1 MAEVI
6 EYPDNQ
12 TQPVSTAGASYTDV
26 FLGVVN
32 AYASTKIAESAREQP
47 EPVNQAFR
55 GNTDTIH
62 QATTGQGAAGE
73 TIVVTD
79 STNYKKIG
87 IYTGIGLGSLLVLA
101 VAYKAV
107 K

>member
-1 MAEVI
+1 MAEVM
-6 EYPDNQ
+6 EYPDSQNE
-12 TQPVSTAGASYTDV
+12 SAS
-26 FLGVVN
+26 LGGWSDALFGLANTYV
-32 AYASTKIAESAREQP
+32 ATRFSESAREQP

-55 GNTDTIH
+55 GNTDTIY
-62 QATTGQGAAGE
+62 QPVTGQGAAGE
-73 TIVVTD
+73 NIIVKD
-79 STNYKKIG
+79 DMNYKKIG

>member
-47 EPVNQAFR
+47 EPINHAFN

-62 QATTGQGAAGE
+62 QPTLGQGAAGE
-73 TIVVTD
+73 TIVVKND
-79 STNYKKIG
+79 MNYKKIG
-87 IYTGIGLGSLLVLA
+87 IYTGIGLGSILVLA

>member
-6 EYPDNQ
+6 EYPDQ
-12 TQPVSTAGASYTDV
+12 TTQPISTSGASYTDV

-47 EPVNQAFR
+47 EPINHAFN
-55 GNTDTIH
+55 GNTDTFH
-62 QATTGQGAAGE
+62 QPTLGQGAAGE
-73 TIVVTD
+73 TIVVKD
-79 STNYKKIG
+79 DVNYKKIG
-87 IYTGIGLGSLLVLA
+87 IYTGIGLGSILVLA

>member
-12 TQPVSTAGASYTDV
+12 TQPISTASASYTDV

-47 EPVNQAFR
+47 EPINHAFN

-62 QATTGQGAAGE
+62 QPTLGQGAAGE
-73 TIVVTD
+73 TIVVKND
-79 STNYKKIG
+79 MNYKKIG
-87 IYTGIGLGSLLVLA
+87 IYTGIGLGSILVLA

>member
-12 TQPVSTAGASYTDV
+12 TQPASTAGASYTDV

-47 EPVNQAFR
+47 EPINHAFN

-62 QATTGQGAAGE
+62 QPTLGQGAAGE
-73 TIVVTD
+73 TIVVKND
-79 STNYKKIG
+79 MNYKKIG
-87 IYTGIGLGSLLVLA
+87 IYTGIGLGSILVLA

>member
-12 TQPVSTAGASYTDV
+12 TQPVSTAGSSYTDV

-47 EPVNQAFR
+47 EPVNHAFN

-62 QATTGQGAAGE
+62 QPTLGQGAAGE
-73 TIVVTD
+73 TIVVKND
-79 STNYKKIG
+79 MNYKKIG
-87 IYTGIGLGSLLVLA
+87 IYTGIGLGSILVLA
-101 VAYKAV
+101 VAYKGI

>member
-12 TQPVSTAGASYTDV
+12 AQPASAAGAGYADV
-26 FLGVVN
+26 FLGIVN

-55 GNTDTIH
+55 GNTDTIY
-62 QATTGQGAAGE
+62 QPVTGQGAAGE
-73 TIVVTD
+73 NIVVKD
-79 STNYKKIG
+79 DTNYKKIG